1 MDILR
6 WLLCLGLV
14 FHKLLWEVLK
24 RKGAARSTERQPEKG
39 LLKRAIKG
47 LKALVLACVAF
58 QTLFLDL
65 LPISDSPIPLKVIGT
80 TVYVLGLATAV
91 AGRLQLGDSWIDL
104 EDYQILRGQTLVT
117 DGIYRFIRHPI
128 YVGDVLLLVGL
139 ELALNSWLVLVML
152 IPLAVAVRQALAEE
166 MLLSRTLPG
175 YDAYC
180 RRTKR
185 FIPFIL

>member
-6 WLLCLGLV
+6 WLLFLGLV
-14 FHKLLWEVLK
+14 FHKLLWEILK
-24 RKGAARSTERQPEKG
+24 GKGAARNAERQPEKG

-47 LKALVLACVAF
+47 LKALVLVCVAF

-65 LPISDSPIPLKVIGT
+65 LPISGSPIPLRIVGT
-80 TVYVLGLATAV
+80 TIYVLGLAIAV

-104 EDYQILRGQTLVT
+104 EDYQILREHTLVT
-117 DGIYRFIRHPI
+117 GGIYRFIRHPI

-139 ELALNSWLVLVML
+139 ELALNSWLVVAVLV
-152 IPLAVAVRQALAEE
+152 PLSVAVRQALAEE
-166 MLLSRTLPG
+166 LLLSRAFPG